1 LTLLLITYSLERPCM
16 DHVRDVR
23 IVADRTGLPLGHAA
37 LVSCPLDLRSNVGLP
52 QNYEPGPKLDDGT
65 VNTGQLSKA
74 DLATLLHLSSKL
86 DLGGEI
92 TPVMAWGAL
101 MGHSKV
107 GQMSQ
112 RDFVRVTEELQGK
125 VRCYGCVIRCAAT
138 RKDQSPANSIL
149 F

>member
-1 LTLLLITYSLERPCM
+1 M
-16 DHVRDVR
+16 
-23 IVADRTGLPLGHAA
+23 
-37 LVSCPLDLRSNVGLP
+37 SCPLDLRSSVGLP

-65 VNTGQLSKA
+65 VNTSQLSKA

-101 MGHSKV
+101 MGHAQV
-107 GQMSQ
+107 GQMSE

-125 VRCYGCVIRCAAT
+125 VRCYGCVIHVVLLLHARTSHLLTHSSSRFGAVFEDFELRDALEAVLGSKAT
-138 RKDQSPANSIL
+138 TPML
-149 F
+149 VC